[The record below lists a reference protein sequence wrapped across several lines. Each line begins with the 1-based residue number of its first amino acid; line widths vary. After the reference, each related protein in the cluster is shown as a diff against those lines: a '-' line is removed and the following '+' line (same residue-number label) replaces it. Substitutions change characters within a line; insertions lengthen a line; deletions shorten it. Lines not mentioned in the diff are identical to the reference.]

1 MSLRVTRPTIN
12 LREKVNSLDHDIG
25 AHGGALMRSRTPAE
39 TFNLVQAGRRNL
51 IINGG
56 MEIYQRGSYNT
67 AVDVPNGNTYWMD
80 RWLTNVAAEFNN
92 EVEIFQNKADIYPP
106 AGFRYCMSMRCKT
119 ASFGTSSAYWNFRQK
134 IEGTNMAHLHW
145 GYEDAKPVSLQF
157 WVRANRTGSYA
168 VSMRNAQSDW
178 SIVYPYTINQA
189 DTWQHVKMENIPGA
203 THESWST
210 GTGEGM
216 TLNFGFGSSQ
226 NTSYRVK
233 EGELGVWQATGSTGY
248 VTQRD
253 FTDRANNELH
263 LTGVQLEEGSFCTP
277 FENRFYQEELAL
289 CQRYFTYIP
298 AGTVFAGR
306 GNSSSSYMYSYSTPV
321 PLRASPAVDKSDD
334 IAHGTFSVRRYRDS
348 AGVSDSTNTP
358 TTNSTYFQ
366 PETCMISLS
375 QDGFTSVD
383 DRSATLFISGGAIT
397 LSAEL

>member
-67 AVDVPNGNTYWMD
+67 AVDVPNGNTYYMD
-80 RWLTNVAAEFNN
+80 RWLCNVAAEFNN
-92 EVEIFQNKADIYPP
+92 EVEIYQNKADLYPP
-106 AGFRYCMSMRCKT
+106 DGFRYCMSMRCKT
-119 ASFGTSSAYWNFRQK
+119 ASFGGSGAYWNFRQK
-134 IEGTNMAHLHW
+134 IEGTNIAHLHW

-168 VSMRNAQSDW
+168 VSMRNSQADW

-189 DTWQHVKMENIPGA
+189 DTWQHVKIENIPGA

-226 NTSYRVK
+226 NTGGYRVK

-253 FTDRANNELH
+253 FTDRVNNELH
-263 LTGVQLEEGSFCTP
+263 LTGVQLEQGSFCTP
-277 FENRFYQEELAL
+277 FDHRSYPEELAL
-289 CQRYFTYIP
+289 CQRYYYAITGTPWATSTSGNGSNNRQALSWNLPTSMRANPALTYKDNNGN
-298 AGTVFAGR
+298 ASRVTYHSGNYGNGANHNHTVY
-306 GNSSSSYMYSYSTPV
+306 N
-321 PLRASPAVDKSDD
+321 
-334 IAHGTFSVRRYRDS
+334 
-348 AGVSDSTNTP
+348 TN
-358 TTNSTYFQ
+358 
-366 PETCMISLS
+366 
-375 QDGFTSVD
+375 TSVD
-383 DRSATLFISGGAIT
+383 HVSIIADAYSGYDFMISEMRLT
-397 LSAEL
+397 AEL